1 MDLRHLQG
9 ESAPGD
15 GALVALST
23 RQHLVMNVLWFAQNF
38 QSAAL
43 LPIVIPVQIA
53 LWITPGQI
61 GSAPQAAALGW
72 ISTIGAFIALFAPPF
87 IGALSDR
94 TTGPWGRRRPWIALG
109 VGLLL
114 VGTWLLAI
122 PNGLVA
128 LVVGLLIFQIGG
140 NTATA
145 GYQGLMPDLVPQ
157 EQRGASSG
165 YLGVMTI
172 LGNAGSLALAA
183 YLLGDV
189 GAATPRGAIT
199 HGLFLYYGLT
209 GVVLA
214 IGAGITLLGVHEHSL
229 APDSLPEPSL
239 RVTDR
244 LASWL
249 TPWRMR
255 GFRWVFL
262 TRASVMMG
270 LSLFMTFI
278 AYYFANVAHIS
289 NFVQA
294 TAVLAILALVGAA
307 GSALTLGLASD
318 RIGRVP
324 LVCGA
329 TVCMAAAAAYFVVLP
344 QGSPLWP
351 LGLLFG
357 VGYGAYTSVDWALA
371 VDVLP
376 APEAAGR
383 DMGGWSIATSA
394 PAILAPLIGG
404 VVISLADRLGDATAG
419 YRIVFGL
426 AVVFLLAGAGFILRV
441 RDQFAR
447 ASSNQAGRKRPGAGW
462 RLAFGAGGGKA
473 RGFLRFW
480 PVWERFWLTLF
491 PVQPIPGAPHDLLHV
506 RFSRYHGKPI
516 ALPGGVEIRSG
527 ACLCELHFNN
537 PTLAQLAAET
547 TPWGLLRLL
556 RDDFA
561 ALARWSRQPDFPS
574 DVRAIFG
581 YTLLNEAAPR
591 LGFTVRERPHT
602 LVTWLDRLF
611 MTGLLALYNPRG
623 RARLEQGDTYGSY
636 PAELWMPIGALQQ
649 RFDPLDS
656 SAVRET

>member
-1 MDLRHLQG
+1 M
-9 ESAPGD
+9 
-15 GALVALST
+15 
-23 RQHLVMNVLWFAQNF
+23 RQHLMMNVLWFAQNF

-72 ISTIGAFIALFAPPF
+72 ISTIGAFIALFAPP
-87 IGALSDR
+87 IVGALSDR
-94 TTGPWGRRRPWIALG
+94 TTSPWGRRRPWIALG

-122 PNGLVA
+122 PSGLVA
-128 LVVGLLIFQIGG
+128 LIVGLLIFQLGG

-172 LGNAGSLALAA
+172 LGNACGLALAA

-189 GAATPRGAIT
+189 GATTPSDIIT
-199 HGLFLYYGLT
+199 HGLFLFYTLT

-214 IGAGITLLGVHEHSL
+214 IGAGITLLGVHERPL
-229 APDSLPEPSL
+229 MAGALPERSL
-239 RVTDR
+239 HLSDR
-244 LASWL
+244 LAGWL

-262 TRASVMMG
+262 TRAAVMMG

-289 NFVQA
+289 NFVEA

-329 TVCMAAAAAYFVVLP
+329 TVCMAAAAASFVVLP
-344 QGSPLWP
+344 QGTPLWP

-376 APEAAGR
+376 SLDAAGR
-383 DMGGWSIATSA
+383 DMGVWSIATSA
-394 PAILAPLIGG
+394 PAILAPLVGG
-404 VVISLADRLGDATAG
+404 LVISVAGIIGDTTTG
-419 YRIVFGL
+419 YRVVFGL
-426 AVVFLLAGAGFILRV
+426 AVVFLLAGAYFILRV
-441 RDQFAR
+441 RDQFTR
-447 ASSNQAGRKRPGAGW
+447 PPITQVERKRPGYGW
-462 RLAFGAGGGKA
+462 RLARRSGGGKA

-480 PVWERFWLTLF
+480 PVWERIWLTLF
-491 PVQPIPGAPHDLLHV
+491 PTRSIPGAPHDLLRV
-506 RFSRYHGKPI
+506 RFRTYRGKPLT
-516 ALPGGVEIRSG
+516 LPGDVEIRKG
-527 ACLCELHFNN
+527 ARLCEMHFNN
-537 PTLAQLAAET
+537 AVIGHLAAET
-547 TPWGLLRLL
+547 TTWGLMRMLRE
-556 RDDFA
+556 DFT
-561 ALARWSRQPDFPS
+561 ALARWSQQPDFP
-574 DVRAIFG
+574 DGVQAIFG
-581 YTLLNEAAPR
+581 YTLLNEPAPR
-591 LGFTVRERPHT
+591 LGFTVREPPHT

-623 RARLEQGDTYGSY
+623 RARLEEGDTYGAY
-636 PAELWMPIGALQQ
+636 PAEVWMPVGALRR
-649 RFDPLDS
+649 RFDPAGSPLS
-656 SAVRET
+656 GAT